1 MDVAVKNGALE
12 EVSSKNTAKKRGLS
26 GSTLKIIA
34 MVTML
39 IDHVG
44 AAVLARMI
52 MQFWQ
57 LPEIVRFPGLWEM
70 FPWLADPDMLI
81 IVYTISRWIGRIAFP
96 IYCFLLVEGFMHTK
110 SRWKYALRLGIF
122 ALLSEI
128 PFDLAFQSRIFGF
141 EFQNV
146 FFTLLIGLL
155 TMVCCE
161 WLQQRKWTGN
171 EVFNKVIGIICF
183 LAVCSAGA
191 VLAEF
196 LRTDYGARGVFAIMV
211 LYLFR
216 RTRPAQLVAGAV
228 SFYWELPALLAFV
241 PLAFYNNQK
250 GLNLKYVFYVFYPL
264 HLLML
269 YFLCNLLGIGAIS
282 AI

>member
-1 MDVAVKNGALE
+1 MDVIVAESGTQE
-12 EVSSKNTAKKRGLS
+12 ESSMKETTKRGLS

-34 MVTML
+34 MITMF
-39 IDHVG
+39 IDHIG

-52 MQFWQ
+52 LQFWQ

-70 FPWLADPDMLI
+70 FPWLADPDKLVV
-81 IVYTISRWIGRIAFP
+81 VYTISRFIGRIAFP
-96 IYCFLLVEGFMHTK
+96 IYCFLLVEGFLHTK

-128 PFDLAFQSRIFGF
+128 PFDLAFQSQTFGF
-141 EFQNV
+141 KYQNV

-155 TMVCCE
+155 TMMCCE
-161 WLQQRKWTGN
+161 WFQKRKWTSS
-171 EVFNKVIGIICF
+171 VVLNKIIGIVCF
-183 LAVCSAGA
+183 LVVCSAGA

-196 LRTDYGARGVFAIMV
+196 LRTDYGARGVFCIMV

-216 RTRPAQLVAGAV
+216 YTRPAQLVAGAV
-228 SFYWELPALLAFV
+228 SFYWELPAPLAFL

-264 HLLML
+264 HLLLL
-269 YFLCNLLGIGAIS
+269 YFLCILLGIGAIS